1 MSVETRK
8 PPNRRVAARAGRWV
22 RKNMLMDQRKLDVV
36 KRELNLSTET
46 EAVDAALDEIAFR
59 CELVQGIRA
68 LRRAG
73 GLTEVFDER

>member
-1 MSVETRK
+1 MATTTRRARS
-8 PPNRRVAARAGRWV
+8 RRTPMRHGSWV

-36 KRELNLSTET
+36 RRALNVMTET

-59 CELVQGIRA
+59 GEIGRGIRA

-73 GLTEVFDER
+73 GLVGLYER